1 MEYRNLGRSG
11 LQVSVIGLGCM
22 PFGMSIEEEASA
34 GIVHRAL
41 ELGINFFDTADIYGD
56 RGKSE
61 VWLGRALGKR
71 RPEVVIATKFAGP
84 MSSSRRD
91 MQGGSRRYICAAVEG
106 SLQRLGTDYIDLYQM
121 HFPDAKTPVEE
132 TLRALDD
139 LVRQGKVRYIGH
151 SNYAGWQLVEADWTA
166 KAHNLNAFV
175 SAQNR
180 WSLISRD
187 IERELV
193 PAASA
198 YGISILPYFPLESGL
213 LTGKYRKGAPPPEGS
228 RLAKW
233 GAYGSSTFSSEAN
246 FNIVEKF
253 NAVCEKH
260 GVSLLELAMAWLVA
274 KPVVASVIAG
284 VTSIGQLEQNVAAG
298 LKKLPAA
305 ALSEAGQIT
314 APPVAGF
321 GPPRRS

>member
-22 PFGMSIEEEASA
+22 PFGMSIEEEAA
-34 GIVHRAL
+34 TGIVHHAM
-41 ELGINFFDTADIYGD
+41 EVGINFFDTADIYGD

-71 RPEVVIATKFAGP
+71 RPEVVIASKFAGP

-91 MQGGSRRYICAAVEG
+91 MQGGSRRYICAAVEA

-121 HFPDAKTPVEE
+121 HFPDTKTPVEE

-198 YGISILPYFPLESGL
+198 YGLSILPYFPLESGL
-213 LTGKYRKGAPPPEGS
+213 LTGKYQKGAPPPEGS

-233 GAYGSSTFSSEAN
+233 GSFGSSAFSSEAN
-246 FNIVEKF
+246 LNIVERF
-253 NAVCEKH
+253 TAVCEKH
-260 GVSLLELAMAWLVA
+260 GIRLLDLAMAWLVS
-274 KPVVASVIAG
+274 KQVVGSVIAG
-284 VTSIGQLEQNVAAG
+284 VTSIAQLDQNVAAG
-298 LKKLPAA
+298 LMKLPAA
-305 ALSEAGQIT
+305 AIAEAEQIT
-314 APPVAGF
+314 APAIAGF
-321 GPPRRS
+321 GPPRR

>member
-22 PFGMSIEEEASA
+22 PFGMSIEEEAA
-34 GIVHRAL
+34 TGIVHHAM
-41 ELGINFFDTADIYGD
+41 EVGINFFDTADIYGD

-71 RPEVVIATKFAGP
+71 RPEVVIASKFAGP

-91 MQGGSRRYICAAVEG
+91 MQGGSRRYICAAVEA

-121 HFPDAKTPVEE
+121 HFPDTKTPVEE

-187 IERELV
+187 VERELV

-198 YGISILPYFPLESGL
+198 YGLSILPYFPLESGL
-213 LTGKYRKGAPPPEGS
+213 LTGKYQKGAPPPEGS

-233 GAYGSSTFSSEAN
+233 GSFGSSAFSSEAN
-246 FNIVEKF
+246 LNIVERF
-253 NAVCEKH
+253 TAVCEKH
-260 GVSLLELAMAWLVA
+260 GIRLLDLAMAWLVS
-274 KPVVASVIAG
+274 KPVVGSVIAG
-284 VTSIGQLEQNVAAG
+284 VTSIAQLDQNVAAG
-298 LKKLPAA
+298 LMKLPAA
-305 ALSEAGQIT
+305 AIAEAEQIT
-314 APPVAGF
+314 APAIAGF
-321 GPPRRS
+321 GPPRR

>member
-22 PFGMSIEEEASA
+22 PFGMSIEEEAA
-34 GIVHRAL
+34 TGIVHHAM
-41 ELGINFFDTADIYGD
+41 EVGINFFDTADIYGD

-71 RPEVVIATKFAGP
+71 RPEVVIASKFAGP

-91 MQGGSRRYICAAVEG
+91 MQGGSRRYICAAVEA

-121 HFPDAKTPVEE
+121 HFPDTKTPVEE

-187 IERELV
+187 VERELV

-198 YGISILPYFPLESGL
+198 YGLSILPYFPLESGL
-213 LTGKYRKGAPPPEGS
+213 LTGKYQKGAPPPEGS

-233 GAYGSSTFSSEAN
+233 GSFGSSAFSSEAN
-246 FNIVEKF
+246 LNIVEKF
-253 NAVCEKH
+253 TAVCEKH
-260 GVSLLELAMAWLVA
+260 GIRLLDLAMAWLVS
-274 KPVVASVIAG
+274 KQVVGSVIAG
-284 VTSIGQLEQNVAAG
+284 VTSIAQLDQNVAAG
-298 LKKLPAA
+298 LMKLPAA
-305 ALSEAGQIT
+305 AIAEAEQIT
-314 APPVAGF
+314 APAIAGF
-321 GPPRRS
+321 GPPRR